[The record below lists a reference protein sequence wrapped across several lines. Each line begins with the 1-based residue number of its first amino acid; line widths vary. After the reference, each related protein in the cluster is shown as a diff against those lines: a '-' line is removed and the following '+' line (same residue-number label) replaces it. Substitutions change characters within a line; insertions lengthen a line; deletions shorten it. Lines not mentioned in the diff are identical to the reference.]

1 MSRKT
6 MVWGGM
12 IIGSSIGGVLPY
24 FWGNYDFFSF
34 QSVILTF
41 LGGVLGIWAAFKL
54 SNLF

>member
-12 IIGSSIGGVLPY
+12 IIGSSIGGFLPY
-24 FWGNYDFFSF
+24 LWGNFDYFSF

-41 LGGVLGIWAAFKL
+41 VGGLVGVWAGFKL

>member
-1 MSRKT
+1 

-12 IIGSSIGGVLPY
+12 IIGSSIGGFLPY
-24 FWGNYDFFSF
+24 LWGNFDYFSF

-41 LGGVLGIWAAFKL
+41 VGGLVGVWAGFKL